1 MQSIIFGPFDGM
13 RAWDQAE
20 AAGFAITS
28 QDEIER
34 EQVVTIPVDLEDP
47 VQEDATAWLTGDQST
62 GIVLIVSLP
71 SVDER
76 VFPGNLGLDKLREY
90 ESRWKWPVWYESI
103 ILSIPAPVDISNS
116 VSEAIALVQS
126 KPVGCFEMIWRREAL
141 GIGRSGRSLV
151 EVRLPPA
158 DESFKIA
165 IETIATGV
173 PLSDFD

>member
-76 VFPGNLGLDKLREY
+76 AFPGNLGLDKLREY
-90 ESRWKWPVWYESI
+90 ENCWEWPVWYESI

-116 VSEAIALVQS
+116 VSEAIALVES
-126 KPVGCFEMIWRREAL
+126 KPDGCFEMIWRREAL
-141 GIGRSGRSLV
+141 GIGRSGQSFIK
-151 EVRLPPA
+151 VRLPPTN
-158 DESFKIA
+158 ESFKIA
-165 IETIATGV
+165 IQTIATGV
-173 PLSDFD
+173 PLSYFD